1 MNLSNNNKMHI
12 MLEDALDTISKR
24 KEEVYKQDLKR
35 LNVKD
40 KSHIIKII
48 EEIKLNDWRISKD
61 IMEKLYELAK

>member
-1 MNLSNNNKMHI
+1 MHI

>member
-1 MNLSNNNKMHI
+1 